1 MLINLKK
8 CGKLSLIIVNSEIIM
23 SSHDQNHPI
32 NNDTSDENTTHF
44 GFQTVEKNE
53 KESKVASVFHSVA
66 QQYDVMNDLMS
77 FGIHRLWKRFTIDAS
92 GVRPGNK
99 VLDLA
104 GGTGDLTA
112 KFSKLVGREGKV
124 ILADINS
131 SMLNVGRDKLRDLG
145 LVQNIE
151 YVQANAQY
159 LPFEDN
165 TFDIITIAFGLRNV
179 TDKDMALRSMYRVLK
194 PGGRLLVLEFSKPE
208 HELVNKAYD
217 FYSFNILPKIGEL
230 VAKDGDSYQYLA
242 ESIRMHPDQDT
253 LKTMMDAAGFEQTGF
268 KNLTGGVVALHK
280 GYKF

>member
-1 MLINLKK
+1 VLINLKK
-8 CGKLSLIIVNSEIIM
+8 CGKLSLIIVNSEIMM

-32 NNDTSDENTTHF
+32 NNDNSDENTTHF

-112 KFSKLVGREGKV
+112 KFSQLVGREGKV

-242 ESIRMHPDQDT
+242 ESIRMHPNQET
-253 LKTMMDAAGFEQTGF
+253 LKTMMDAAGFEQTSF